1 MTLAAVLL
9 SIVAW
14 AGPVQDL
21 AQAADPD
28 LPEAARMAAFE
39 RLVSAGT
46 TDIGTVT
53 RVALDDEG
61 DTRKRWVAIRALG
74 KIQGDRAQ
82 QTLEKLAK
90 NPEPA
95 IRAAAVQSMG
105 DLGNGRLSPVLIEKL
120 TDPAVIVRAGAAEAL
135 CKVGDYSAVEP
146 LAAALRSSDN
156 FYRGSSLWVRRHF
169 VAALGCIGSR
179 EAIPILLASLDDK
192 DPSVQQ
198 SAVLAFRQVA
208 GFSYGEGRSP
218 EEEVQAWKR
227 WAADQLR

>member
-1 MTLAAVLL
+1 MMLAAVLL
-9 SIVAW
+9 SLLAW

-21 AQAADPD
+21 AQASDPD

-39 RLVSAGT
+39 RLVAVGG

-53 RVALDDEG
+53 RVALDDDG

-82 QTLEKLAK
+82 QTLEELAV

-105 DLGNGRLSPVLIEKL
+105 DLGNGRLSPLLIEKL
-120 TDPAVIVRAGAAEAL
+120 SDPAVIVRAGAAEAL
-135 CKVGDYSAVEP
+135 CKVGDHTAVEP
-146 LAAALRSSDN
+146 LGAALRSSDN

-169 VAALGCIGSR
+169 IATLGCIGSR
-179 EAIPILLASLDDK
+179 ESVPVLLAALDDT
-192 DPSVQQ
+192 DPSVQK

-208 GFSYGEGRSP
+208 GFSYDEGRTP
-218 EEEVQAWKR
+218 EEEIQAWKR

>member
-1 MTLAAVLL
+1 M
-9 SIVAW
+9 
-14 AGPVQDL
+14 
-21 AQAADPD
+21 
-28 LPEAARMAAFE
+28 EAFE
-39 RLVSAGT
+39 RLVAVGM

-74 KIQGDRAQ
+74 KIQGDRAE
-82 QTLEKLAK
+82 QTLEVLAK
-90 NPEPA
+90 NAEPA

-105 DLGNGRLSPVLIEKL
+105 DLGSGRVSPILIEKL

-135 CKVGDYSAVEP
+135 CKVGDHTAVEP
-146 LAAALRSSDN
+146 LSAALRSRDN
-156 FYRGSSLWVRRHF
+156 FYRGSSLWVRRHY
-169 VAALGCIGSR
+169 VASLGCIGSR
-179 EAIPILLASLDDK
+179 KAIPALLAALDDK

-208 GFSYGEGRSP
+208 GFSYGDGRSP

-227 WAADQLR
+227 WAADQLK